1 MSDKPAKRYIAN
13 RYQVQEGLGRG
24 GIGKVYRVYDHQ
36 TGRELALKMLRTQW
50 VNNDQAVSRFL
61 REMETVKRLDHPG
74 IVKVYDTHREGNQI
88 FYTMEY
94 VRGKTLRAWLNQRGR
109 LDLGS
114 AVRVLCLVAHALE
127 HAHRITIHRDL
138 SPENVMILRDGS
150 VRLLDFGL
158 AKIAD
163 AEQVLTMVGASLGKL
178 QYVAPEQRTDAAKV
192 DHRADIYSLGI
203 IFFEMLTGQRPDMKH
218 SLLELR
224 PDLHVICQDF
234 LSKATAAHP
243 HQRFQSARELRQ
255 ALLRIYEQAQAG
267 EAPRLGQAG
276 YNTTAPRPWQVRA
289 FLYHW
294 WAMAAAWGWG
304 RLRRHTL
311 RKP

>member
-1 MSDKPAKRYIAN
+1 MSDMPTKRYIAH
-13 RYQVQEGLGRG
+13 RYQIQEGLGRG

-61 REMETVKRLDHPG
+61 REMETVKRLEHPG
-74 IVKVYDTHREGNQI
+74 IVKVYDMHHEGNQI

-94 VRGKTLRAWLNQRGR
+94 VRGKTLRDWLNQRGR

-138 SPENVMILRDGS
+138 SPENIMILRDGS

-178 QYVAPEQRTDAAKV
+178 QYVAPEQRTNAAKV

-203 IFFEMLTGQRPDMKH
+203 IFFEMLTGRRPDMKY
-218 SLLELR
+218 SLRDLR
-224 PDLHVICQDF
+224 PDLPIIWQDF
-234 LSKATAAHP
+234 MDKATAAQP
-243 HQRFQSARELRQ
+243 NQRFQSARELRQ
-255 ALLRIYEQAQAG
+255 AVLRIYEQGQR
-267 EAPRLGQAG
+267 EKKTPAPNHVDGRT
-276 YNTTAPRPWQVRA
+276 NTQKPWRVRA
-289 FLYHW
+289 FFKHCRRK
-294 WAMAAAWGWG
+294 AAAWG
-304 RLRRHTL
+304 RARRRRSQHI
-311 RKP
+311 P